1 MQFVLLCFLF
11 FPLFGG
17 WEYYHKGHLES
28 LTPLSSL
35 TRDVSTLFFQNSS
48 GQKLGVKNTIIYKPK
63 DNICK
68 KKLLKSYPPFS
79 TLPNGDIIYKAK
91 NPKDAFKISRD
102 IYESGCAI
110 FAHPDFLVFSKKRF
124 FDPLFPQQ
132 WNFYN
137 YGQHYSKPDIDLN
150 VYEAWQYATGKG
162 VKVALIDNGFDFS
175 HPDLKGA
182 FSNQIDLVDNDNNA
196 SYDNAYEVH
205 GTACAGLIGARKN
218 GVGIQGAA
226 YDAKL
231 IGIKLIGSY
240 PDGSDRALF
249 VSSIVLSFIYA
260 NEKGADVINCSW
272 GTYNVADAVR
282 NAIDYVARNGRGGR
296 GTPIVFASGNDGR
309 SQWYWANDESALSSS
324 IAVGAVDNQGE
335 LAWYSNYGPALDFV
349 APSGGGTLK
358 IATDDIVGSLGYA
371 DGRFGHPD
379 YCYATDMTGFNG
391 TSAAAPQI
399 SGVIALMLERNPDL
413 TRDQIYD
420 ILAKT
425 AKKIGDIPYIDGR
438 NDFFGY
444 GLVNAEAAVKEAIRL
459 KVESVVKGHSYEI
472 AGYFSRIGNG
482 KFDWVYVSGSTV
494 AKLAGMDRDG
504 HLLWNPVLNH
514 RYDSINIGS
523 DHILFGKANGF
534 DPLSLENRN
543 LRIDGCFIR
552 YGLGSYDW
560 IYVTPNNQAYKLEKL
575 GYNGNFLWVPLK
587 VRAHREG
594 ATIYF
599 ER

>member
-1 MQFVLLCFLF
+1 MEADELYTFYQN
-11 FPLFGG
+11 G
-17 WEYYHKGHLES
+17 ES
-28 LTPLSSL
+28 KILTPLPSL
-35 TRDVSTLFFQNSS
+35 TRDISTLFFQNSS
-48 GQKLGVKNTIIYKPK
+48 GQKLGVKNSIIYKPK
-63 DNICK
+63 DEVCK
-68 KKLLKSYPPFS
+68 KKLLKSYPSSS
-79 TLPNGDIIYKAK
+79 TLPNGDIIYRAK

-102 IYESGCAI
+102 IYESGCVL
-110 FAHPDFLVFSKKRF
+110 FSHPDFLVFPKKRF
-124 FDPLFPQQ
+124 FDPLFSQQ

-182 FSNQIDLVDNDNNA
+182 FSDQIDLVDYDNNA

-205 GTACAGLIGARKN
+205 GTACAGLIAARRN
-218 GVGIQGAA
+218 RVGIQGAA

-249 VSSIVLSFIYA
+249 VSSIVRAFLYA
-260 NEKGADVINCSW
+260 DEKGADVINCSW

-282 NAIDYVARNGRGGR
+282 DAIDYVAHNGRGGR

-420 ILAKT
+420 ILART

-444 GLVNAEAAVKEAIRL
+444 GLVDAEAAVKEAIRL
-459 KVESVVKGHSYEI
+459 RVENIVKGHRYQI
-472 AGYFSRIGNG
+472 AGYFSRIGDG

-494 AKLAGMDRDG
+494 AKLAGMDEDG
-504 HLLWNPVLNH
+504 HLIWDPILYHAFDTIKIENGFL
-514 RYDSINIGS
+514 
-523 DHILFGKANGF
+523 LFGTAKSY
-534 DPLSLENRN
+534 DPLA
-543 LRIDGCFIR
+543 LRLSQERLNIEGVFVH
-552 YGLGSYDW
+552 YGIGSYDW
-560 IYVTPNNQAYKLEKL
+560 IYVAQSGRSYKLEGL
-575 GYNGNFLWVPLK
+575 SYNDDFLWVPLY
-587 VRAHREG
+587 VRGIKENSKI
-594 ATIYF
+594 TF
-599 ER
+599 N